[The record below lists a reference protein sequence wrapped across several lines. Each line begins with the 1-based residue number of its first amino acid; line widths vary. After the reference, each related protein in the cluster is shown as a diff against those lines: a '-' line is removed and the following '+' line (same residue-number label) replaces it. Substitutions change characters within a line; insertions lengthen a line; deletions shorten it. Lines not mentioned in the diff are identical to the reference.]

1 MSAGADTT
9 KRFADE
15 FVGFHLVSENP
26 RELAARIRHALEQ
39 LPQLRG
45 AAERLAQNLHENNGP
60 KMVAWM
66 ENQIQA
72 HPGVGGAAVGLGMR
86 RLALICESPTDV
98 RMVEG
103 LARNFRL
110 TLLVRPAFRGKE
122 ISWPVAAGTPVSI
135 EVGPPNR
142 LEFAVHTLAWLV
154 RHADEF
160 DAVLV
165 QNTGAAALAAN
176 LARRRTIVPTLLLV
190 CSPSTAYFRCRRRKH
205 EVSLP
210 RYALGFA
217 ALEATWRLN
226 AILTQ
231 RYVVLS
237 DHLARTVAADGP
249 ARSERIPLYG
259 VDTSRFRPLPTV
271 QRAGL
276 RRELGLPEDAFVIF
290 FSSRIAPEKDTETL
304 LQAARILA
312 RPDDGLVLLNMSG
325 GHREFLQRA
334 NSVGLEQYV
343 RARDAVHPVYEL
355 PCYYQAADVCIQA
368 SLEEG
373 LGFSPLEALACE
385 VPVIASSV
393 GGLKETIR
401 NRETGLTFPA
411 GNASRLAECIRY
423 ARDHPE
429 KMRAMAQRGRMM
441 VQEEFEAS
449 DASMFVKAPESRACV
464 STGRRVSGR
473 SRGRCTS

>member
-1 MSAGADTT
+1 VV
-9 KRFADE
+9 K
-15 FVGFHLVSENP
+15 
-26 RELAARIRHALEQ
+26 
-39 LPQLRG
+39 
-45 AAERLAQNLHENNGP
+45 
-60 KMVAWM
+60 
-66 ENQIQA
+66 
-72 HPGVGGAAVGLGMR
+72 LGMR
-86 RLALICESPTDV
+86 RLAFICETGTDV
-98 RMVEG
+98 RLVEG
-103 LARNFRL
+103 LARHFRL
-110 TLLVRPAFRGKE
+110 TLLVRLAFQGKE

-135 EVGPPNR
+135 EVGPPKR
-142 LEFAVHTLAWLV
+142 LEFAVHALAWLV
-154 RHADEF
+154 HHADEF

-176 LARRRTIVPTLLLV
+176 LARRRTSLPTLLLV
-190 CSPSTAYFRCRRRKH
+190 CSPSTAYFRCRWRKH
-205 EVSLP
+205 EVQLP
-210 RYALGFA
+210 RYALGLA
-217 ALEATWRLN
+217 ALEATRRLN

-237 DHLARTVAADGP
+237 DYLARSVASDGP
-249 ARSERIPLYG
+249 ARSEKIPLYG
-259 VDTSRFRPLPTV
+259 VDTSRFRPLPSV

-276 RRELGLPEDAFVIF
+276 RRDLGLPEDAFVIF

-304 LQAARILA
+304 LEAARILA

-334 NSVGLEQYV
+334 KSVGLEEHV

-355 PCYYQAADVCIQA
+355 PRYYQAADVCIQA

-385 VPVIASSV
+385 VPVIVSSV

-429 KMRAMAQRGRMM
+429 KMRAMAQRGRNM
-441 VQEEFEAS
+441 VQEGFEAS
-449 DASMFVKAPESRACV
+449 VCFHRLASLVEALAYQGEDAV
-464 STGRRVSGR
+464 
-473 SRGRCTS
+473 RGGLERQ